1 MAGETIKCPH
11 CECKVRVSD
20 VEKEDGFCPECGQL
34 VMASSL
40 QNNYD
45 QDDLDDED
53 LDEFED
59 EYDDE
64 EEDESDFED
73 DMEPDL
79 DEDLDDDV
87 YLDEEVKPKRQ
98 RTGMS
103 MGGMSTSRRKVP
115 SSAPS
120 VSRKPSS
127 SSSRS
132 SRSSRK
138 K

>member
-40 QNNYD
+40 QNDYD

-53 LDEFED
+53 MDEFDD
-59 EYDDE
+59 EYDTEDD
-64 EEDESDFED
+64 DESDFED

-79 DEDLDDDV
+79 DEDLDEDV
-87 YLDEEVKPKRQ
+87 YLDEDVKPKRQ
-98 RTGMS
+98 RGGMS
-103 MGGMSTSRRKVP
+103 MGMGTTRRKAAP
-115 SSAPS
+115 PAPS
-120 VSRKPSS
+120 ASRKPSA
-127 SSSRS
+127 SSRS
-132 SRSSRK
+132 SSRGSRK

>member
-40 QNNYD
+40 QNDYD

-53 LDEFED
+53 MDEFDD
-59 EYDDE
+59 EYENEDDE
-64 EEDESDFED
+64 DSDFED

-79 DEDLDDDV
+79 DEDLDEDV
-87 YLDEEVKPKRQ
+87 YLDEDVKPKRQ
-98 RTGMS
+98 RGGMS
-103 MGGMSTSRRKVP
+103 MGMGSTRRKAVAP
-115 SSAPS
+115 SAPS
-120 VSRKPSS
+120 SSRKSTV
-127 SSSRS
+127 SSRS